1 MSDPNVMA
9 RINAIKEQTKLT
21 GGGQQNLKTPAYYQ
35 LRKELHSQLLNEIA
49 PEDLTGD
56 VNQHEIKQQIGQI
69 VNALAARQGIPLSPE
84 QKAMMISE
92 LTDEVLGFGPLEPLL
107 RDDSIT
113 EIMVNNY
120 KTVYVEKDGKCIRL
134 KEIIFEDETHLLHV
148 IKRITLRIGRR
159 VDHASPMVD
168 ARLPDGSRVNAIIPP
183 LALDGCI
190 LTIRKFPKKA
200 LLMDDLVQFG
210 ALTPK
215 MAKFLS
221 MCVKGKLNTL
231 VAGGTGSGKTT
242 LLNALSAFIPNEER
256 VITIEDSAELRLHHY
271 IDHVVRLETRPANA
285 EGQGLVTARD
295 LVKNSLRM
303 RPNRIVVG
311 ECRSGEAIDMLQAM
325 NTGHEGSMT
334 TLHANT
340 TRDTLKRLETLVLMS
355 GLELPLKTVR
365 EMIASTINVV
375 ALQSRFSD
383 GSRRIKQISEIVGM
397 EGETITTQDIF
408 VFKQT
413 GLDQNGKIIGQF
425 MPTGVLP
432 TSIKHLR
439 AHGIDIPMDLF
450 APDNGPGAGPQQPPT
465 AHRR

>member
-1 MSDPNVMA
+1 MSDPNVLN
-9 RINAIKEQTKLT
+9 RINALKEQSKLS
-21 GGGQQNLKTPAYYQ
+21 GGAQNLKTPAYYK
-35 LRKELHSQLLNEIA
+35 LRKELHSQLLNEIS
-49 PEDLTGD
+49 PEELTSD
-56 VNQHEIKQQIGQI
+56 INEHEIKQQISQI

-84 QKAMMISE
+84 QKSMMISE

-107 RDDSIT
+107 RDDSIS

-120 KTVYVEKDGKCIRL
+120 KTIFVEKAGKLVKLR
-134 KEIIFEDETHLLHV
+134 EIIFEDEPHLLHV

-159 VDHASPMVD
+159 VDHSSPMVD

-221 MCVKGKLNTL
+221 MCVKGKQNLL

-242 LLNALSAFIPNEER
+242 LLNALSAFIPNDER

-271 IDHVVRLETRPANA
+271 IEHVVRLETRPANA
-285 EGQGLVTARD
+285 EGQGLVNARD

-355 GLELPLKTVR
+355 GLDLPLKTVR
-365 EMIASTINVV
+365 EMIASTIQIV
-375 ALQSRFSD
+375 ALQTRFSD

-408 VFKQT
+408 IFKQT
-413 GLDQNGKIIGQF
+413 GIDSNGKIVGQY

-432 TSIKHLR
+432 KCAAHLR
-439 AHGIDIPMDLF
+439 SCGIEVPMDLF
-450 APDNGPGAGPQQPPT
+450 APDNGPAGGQQQQVI
-465 AHRR
+465 RK

>member
-1 MSDPNVMA
+1 MSDPNVAA
-9 RINAIKEQTKLT
+9 RINALKEQNKAST
-21 GGGQQNLKTPAYYQ
+21 QQIKTPAYYQ
-35 LRKELHSQLLNEIA
+35 LRKELHSQLLNEIS

-56 VNQHEIKQQIGQI
+56 INQHEIKQQISQI
-69 VNALAARQGIPLSPE
+69 VNALAARQGIPLSGE
-84 QKAMMISE
+84 QKALLIGE

-107 RDDSIT
+107 RDDTIT

-120 KTVYVEKDGKCIRL
+120 KTIFVEKDGKCIKL
-134 KEIIFEDETHLLHV
+134 KEIIFEDEPHLLHV
-148 IKRITLRIGRR
+148 IRRITLRIGRR

-215 MAKFLS
+215 MAKFAS
-221 MCVKGKLNTL
+221 MCVKGKLNVL

-242 LLNALSAFIPNEER
+242 LLNSLSAYIPNEER
-256 VITIEDSAELRLHHY
+256 VITIEDSAELRLHNY

-311 ECRSGEAIDMLQAM
+311 ECRAGEAIDMLQAM

-355 GLELPLKTVR
+355 GLDLPLKTVR
-365 EMIASTINVV
+365 EMIASTIQVV
-375 ALQSRFSD
+375 LLQSRFSD

-408 VFKQT
+408 VYKQT
-413 GLDQNGKIIGQF
+413 GVDANGKIIGQF

-432 TSIKHLR
+432 KSIGHLR
-439 AHGIDIPMDLF
+439 AHGIDVPMDLF
-450 APDNGPGAGPQQPPT
+450 APDNAQPIPK
-465 AHRR
+465 R

>member
-1 MSDPNVMA
+1 MSDPNVLN
-9 RINAIKEQTKLT
+9 RINALKEQSKLA
-21 GGGQQNLKTPAYYQ
+21 GGAQNLKTPAYYK
-35 LRKELHSQLLNEIA
+35 LRKELHSQLLNEIS
-49 PEDLTGD
+49 PEELTSD
-56 VNQHEIKQQIGQI
+56 TNEHEIKQQISEI

-107 RDDSIT
+107 RDDSIS
-113 EIMVNNY
+113 EIMVNNF
-120 KTVYVEKDGKCIRL
+120 KTIFVEKAGKLMKLR
-134 KEIIFEDETHLLHV
+134 EIIFEDEAHLLHV

-159 VDHASPMVD
+159 VDHSSPMVD

-183 LALDGCI
+183 LALEGCV

-221 MCVKGKLNTL
+221 MCVKGKQNLL

-285 EGQGLVTARD
+285 EGQGLVNARD

-340 TRDTLKRLETLVLMS
+340 ARDTLKRLETLVLMS
-355 GLELPLKTVR
+355 GMDLPLKTVR
-365 EMIASTINVV
+365 EMISSTIQIVV
-375 ALQSRFSD
+375 IQSRLSD

-408 VFKQT
+408 IFKPT
-413 GLDQNGKIIGQF
+413 GLDSNGKIIGQY

-432 TSIKHLR
+432 KCASQLR
-439 AHGIDIPMDLF
+439 ASGVEVPMDLF
-450 APDNGPGAGPQQPPT
+450 APENGPAAGGQQQVI
-465 AHRR
+465 RR

>member
-1 MSDPNVMA
+1 MSDPNVLA
-9 RINAIKEQTKLT
+9 RINAMKEQSKLV
-21 GGGQQNLKTPAYYQ
+21 GGSATQNLKTPAYYQ
-35 LRKELHSQLLNEIA
+35 LRKELHSQLLNEIS
-49 PEDLTGD
+49 PEDLSGEI
-56 VNQHEIKQQIGQI
+56 NEHEIKSQISQI
-69 VNALAARQGIPLSPE
+69 VHALAARQGIPLSAE

-113 EIMVNNY
+113 EIMVNNF
-120 KTVYVEKDGKCIRL
+120 KTVFIEKDGKCIKL

-148 IKRITLRIGRR
+148 IRRITLRIGRR

-210 ALTPK
+210 ACTPK

-242 LLNALSAFIPNEER
+242 LLNALSAFIANEER
-256 VITIEDSAELRLHHY
+256 VITIEDSAELRIHNY
-271 IDHVVRLETRPANA
+271 IEHVVRLETRPANA

-311 ECRSGEAIDMLQAM
+311 ECRAGEAIDMLQAM

-397 EGETITTQDIF
+397 EGDTITTQDIF

-413 GLDQNGKIIGQF
+413 GLDSNGKIIGQF

-432 TSIKHLR
+432 KNIGYLR
-439 AHGIDIPMDLF
+439 AMGIDVPMDLF
-450 APDNGPGAGPQQPPT
+450 APDNAGLSPQQK
-465 AHRR
+465 R

>member
-1 MSDPNVMA
+1 MSDPNIAA
-9 RINAIKEQTKLT
+9 RISAMKEQAKVSA
-21 GGGQQNLKTPAYYQ
+21 QNVKTPAYYQ
-35 LRKELHSQLLNEIA
+35 LRKELHSQLLNEIS

-56 VNQHEIKQQIGQI
+56 INQHEIKQQISQI
-69 VNALAARQGIPLSPE
+69 VNALAARQGIPLSAE
-84 QKAMMISE
+84 QKSLLIGE

-120 KTVYVEKDGKCIRL
+120 KTIFVERDGKCVKL
-134 KEIIFEDETHLLHV
+134 KEILFEDETHLLHV
-148 IKRITLRIGRR
+148 IRRITLRIGRR
-159 VDHASPMVD
+159 VDHSSPMVD

-183 LALDGCI
+183 LALDGCV

-210 ALTPK
+210 AVTKK
-215 MAKFLS
+215 MAAFLS
-221 MCVKGKLNTL
+221 MCVKGKLNLL

-271 IDHVVRLETRPANA
+271 IEHVVRLETRPANA

-295 LVKNSLRM
+295 LVKNALRM

-311 ECRSGEAIDMLQAM
+311 ECRAGEAIDMLQAM

-340 TRDTLKRLETLVLMS
+340 TRDTLKRLETLVLMA
-355 GLELPLKTVR
+355 GLDLPLKTVR
-365 EMIASTINVV
+365 EMIASTIQVV
-375 ALQSRFSD
+375 VLQSRFSD

-397 EGETITTQDIF
+397 EGETITSQDIF

-413 GLDQNGKIIGQF
+413 GIDANGKIVGQF

-432 TSIKHLR
+432 KFVGHLR
-439 AHGIDIPMDLF
+439 AHGIDVPMDLF
-450 APDNGPGAGPQQPPT
+450 APDNAPNQ
-465 AHRR
+465 RK